1 MGLIDSAGKALALTV
16 TLSTNFVQE
25 SGYAQKELK
34 KLIGVVDFLKG
45 SVKDYEKTAK
55 FVFQNA
61 ALGYAVF
68 SATAVKKLYEIHRA
82 LTMSSLRYATIGR
95 DVKAYENI
103 VLKSAEGTGLAADQI
118 LEINQQL
125 LDFGMKTKLSNK
137 QLSDLSKTIFKFSE
151 ITGISAQTTSRF
163 VAQMKN
169 IGVNVTPLLQNL
181 RQLST
186 SMMLS
191 TTDMEDLLEITR
203 MTSTNIS
210 LFNVEASKSPD
221 KMQNFAK
228 EAQNLA
234 AAMKGLGMSTSTVT
248 RLMESLTD
256 PMAYVD
262 NMKQMSLLGFT
273 FDEVGMKGLNSAG
286 KITKMRNALLGFKQ
300 LGEVGFSKM
309 LREVGMRPED
319 AAAILNNYQDLIKA
333 AQDKDSIDKV
343 WARAKEE
350 AGSLKVA
357 WNNFVTSFLISVKPL
372 ADSLATFMKGVS
384 RILNWFAGLAKDK
397 SFATLTAVIVG
408 SVYALSKTLGWFLGK
423 IAGNAVKT
431 ATDIAGAA
439 IKGAQA
445 VTQAVDT
452 STRIITRLLAQVR
465 FLLQEI
471 IALWGGVSG
480 GAIVKGTKYAEA
492 FTKTGL
498 GTGEGALLGAG
509 ALMTGKELIKRLP
522 KATSMKEAGA
532 LMSASGRGLGSIAGG
547 AGAGMGLAAV
557 AEVFNAAGQ
566 WKETENKGTLLAKS
580 AINVA
585 GAGIGA
591 AIGTAILPGIG
602 TMIGGM
608 AGQFIT
614 SKLTDSLMP
623 LKKIE
628 DNTAKSVDELKKQ
641 KDDPWKELQQRN
653 IAASKVYAFDKQFS
667 TNWQYNEQR
676 EVEQLRLLGII
687 AERVG
692 DSAHF
697 DRETYNKNN
706 SRARGTTV
714 AYNTTGDLGST
725 K

>member
-522 KATSMKEAGA
+522 KATSMKDAGA
-532 LMSASGRGLGSIAGG
+532 LMTASGRGLGAIAGG

-687 AERVG
+687 AERVS

-697 DRETYNKNN
+697 DREAHNKNN

>member
-522 KATSMKEAGA
+522 KATSMKDAGA
-532 LMSASGRGLGSIAGG
+532 LMTASGRGLGAIAGG